1 MGSSCQRES
10 MFEELAFASDIILSP
25 YCVIS
30 FDWFQMFSTVFKCGV
45 VYNYWN
51 LWCFFD
57 VCTKQTTRQETCNYM
72 YIYVYIVVYVYIF
85 FAMHVFM
92 FSNYCKLPL
101 SMHSIDSPKEPFRLL
116 TYETNGWSFPTEILP
131 NAGPEQFIKIIPE
144 RLGHISA
151 YI

>member
-1 MGSSCQRES
+1 
-10 MFEELAFASDIILSP
+10 MFFLM
-25 YCVIS
+25 YV
-30 FDWFQMFSTVFKCGV
+30 Q
-45 VYNYWN
+45 N
-51 LWCFFD
+51 
-57 VCTKQTTRQETCNYM
+57 KQLDKKRATICI

-116 TYETNGWSFPTEILP
+116 TYETNGWRFPTEILP